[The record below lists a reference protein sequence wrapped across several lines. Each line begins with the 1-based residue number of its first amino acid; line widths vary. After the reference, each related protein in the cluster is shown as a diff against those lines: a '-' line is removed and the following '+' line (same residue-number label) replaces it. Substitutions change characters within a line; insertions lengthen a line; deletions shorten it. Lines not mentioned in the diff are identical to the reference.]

1 MPFDVLLVEDH
12 VIVRDGIKAILDRS
26 EDFRVTGE
34 VDTGAQA
41 IQFCK
46 QQNPHIVLMDLDL
59 PGLNGVDATVEVL
72 RHSPNTKVVVLS
84 MHEDDRSVIGAIRA
98 GARGFIL
105 KRANLSDLL

>member
-1 MPFDVLLVEDH
+1 MSPA
-12 VIVRDGIKAILDRS
+12 KLDS
-26 EDFRVTGE
+26 
-34 VDTGAQA
+34 GAQA

-84 MHEDDRSVIGAIRA
+84 MHEDDRHVIGAIRA
-98 GARGFIL
+98 G
-105 KRANLSDLL
+105 RAALF